1 MRKMKNNLDEMQG
14 MNALKIAERSFWI
27 MFYGLVI
34 AILVQNL
41 LYRENLLR
49 YVAGEMI
56 ILCAGGAYQVAAN
69 IRKGIWSRTIKATAK
84 SNFVVSFICSA
95 IFSVMFGVIN
105 YMRFGEG
112 EIALKSAVVFFG
124 FIFILCYIVLSVML
138 IVWKKK
144 NRELEEDEEE

>member
-1 MRKMKNNLDEMQG
+1 MRKMKNNLDEMQE

-27 MFYGLVI
+27 MFFGLVI

-69 IRKGIWSRTIKATAK
+69 IRKGIWSRTIKATEK

>member
-1 MRKMKNNLDEMQG
+1 MRKMKNNLDEMQE

-27 MFYGLVI
+27 MFFGLVI

-41 LYRENLLR
+41 LYKENLLR

-69 IRKGIWSRTIKATAK
+69 IRKGIWSRTIQATAK

>member
-1 MRKMKNNLDEMQG
+1 MRKMKNNLDEMQE

-27 MFYGLVI
+27 MFFGLVI

-84 SNFVVSFICSA
+84 SNFVVSFICST

>member
-1 MRKMKNNLDEMQG
+1 MRKMKNNLDEMQE

-27 MFYGLVI
+27 MFFGLVI
-34 AILVQNL
+34 AIL
-41 LYRENLLR
+41 
-49 YVAGEMI
+49 
-56 ILCAGGAYQVAAN
+56 
-69 IRKGIWSRTIKATAK
+69 
-84 SNFVVSFICSA
+84 
-95 IFSVMFGVIN
+95 
-105 YMRFGEG
+105 FGEG

>member
-1 MRKMKNNLDEMQG
+1 MRKMKNNLDEMQE

-27 MFYGLVI
+27 MFFGLVI

-84 SNFVVSFICSA
+84 SNCVVSFICSA